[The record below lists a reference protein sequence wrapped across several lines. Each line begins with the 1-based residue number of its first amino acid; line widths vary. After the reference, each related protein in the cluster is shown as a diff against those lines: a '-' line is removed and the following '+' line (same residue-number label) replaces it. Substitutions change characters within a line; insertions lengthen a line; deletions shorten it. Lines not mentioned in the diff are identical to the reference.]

1 MKKYIFYPS
10 MKREQTQEDRI
21 ALIREAY
28 LDSQA
33 IAPRQSIQDFVAD
46 VKSEEVFAEHGLLD
60 NQKTD
65 IEDESSL
72 IEYTPCAESIDE
84 EDQEIGLSDEMKG
97 VYS

>member
-1 MKKYIFYPS
+1 MNKYILYPS

-28 LDSQA
+28 LNSQA
-33 IAPRQSIQDFVAD
+33 IAPRQSVRDFVTN
-46 VKSEEVFAEHGLLD
+46 VKSEEVFAEHGLLQ
-60 NQKTD
+60 NQKSD

-72 IEYTPCAESIDE
+72 IEYDPSAESIDE

-97 VYS
+97 VYK